1 MGSQTVGKYLA
12 KLEFQ
17 IMHTE
22 NGAFIFKR
30 LRESQAPKMVDL
42 RIGMLSPLMRLKR
55 LCTYIF
61 DRNYQTI

>member
-1 MGSQTVGKYLA
+1 
-12 KLEFQ
+12 
-17 IMHTE
+17 MHTE
-22 NGAFIFKR
+22 NGALILKR

-61 DRNYQTI
+61 DRNYQTIWAIALI